1 MFLKINDSNN
11 YMNSLKI
18 LVKKSTFSNNKSSMS
33 ASLLKTITK
42 KPSQLLSKE
51 FLGQIL
57 SSPLQHI

>member
-1 MFLKINDSNN
+1 M
-11 YMNSLKI
+11 
-18 LVKKSTFSNNKSSMS
+18 KKSTFSNNKSSMS

-42 KPSQLLSKE
+42 PSQLLSKE

>member
-42 KPSQLLSKE
+42 PSQLLSKE